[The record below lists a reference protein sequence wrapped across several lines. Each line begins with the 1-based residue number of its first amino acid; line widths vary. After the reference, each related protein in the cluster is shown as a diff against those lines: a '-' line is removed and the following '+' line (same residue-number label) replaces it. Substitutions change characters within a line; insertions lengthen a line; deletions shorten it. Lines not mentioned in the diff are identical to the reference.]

1 MTIEQT
7 EPDPYSIAL
16 RRLEKVLRETNAV
29 AIVGWIDDCGL
40 DRRFVI
46 PGSDCDLPD
55 AINAAAQL
63 AELQRKAEELDLIHA
78 AWGLK
83 NN

>member
-16 RRLEKVLRETNAV
+16 RRLEKVLRETSAV

-40 DRRFVI
+40 NRRLVI

-55 AINAAAQL
+55 AINAACDAV
-63 AELQRKAEELDLIHA
+63 EGVRK
-78 AWGLK
+78 
-83 NN
+83 

>member
-7 EPDPYSIAL
+7 EPDPYSTAL

-40 DRRFVI
+40 DRRFVCGLNRRFVI

-55 AINAAAQL
+55 AINAACDAV
-63 AELQRKAEELDLIHA
+63 EGVRK
-78 AWGLK
+78 
-83 NN
+83 